1 MAYDSIA
8 FRTRSRTSASA
19 RPAQPGTTP
28 SAKVRKVSR
37 AADAPTI
44 DYSTASS
51 SMAVV
56 ATPHAPSLPLAAD
69 TFYLKSSVA
78 CLRAVERS
86 PSFHNLSPKLI
97 ELRQECVAWL
107 ARVSRQLR
115 FTDETMHLSVSVFD
129 RFIINEGAVS
139 TVAGLSLVAA
149 ASLNLA
155 AKIEERRVTGLRGYL
170 AALAD
175 RTSTPCGPNH
185 ERLLVRME
193 STVLHTLDFR
203 LTTST
208 PVDFLGRF
216 MCLAGL
222 DALESTTR
230 GTTASPPRRR
240 MSSSMP
246 PRRAHPPRRTS
257 AHALEPA
264 SRSRAPPPRAVAGQ
278 RGDGGSV
285 HAVAACS
292 GRTPLQPAPTRTG
305 ERMGGLRPRVFHG
318 VLREKPRC
326 LRDEAQAAGRRRRT
340 GADDAL
346 HADVDAAGG
355 AVAPP
360 RGRPP

>member
-1 MAYDSIA
+1 
-8 FRTRSRTSASA
+8 
-19 RPAQPGTTP
+19 
-28 SAKVRKVSR
+28 
-37 AADAPTI
+37 
-44 DYSTASS
+44 
-51 SMAVV
+51 MAVV

-107 ARVSRQLR
+107 TRVSRQLR

-230 GTTASPPRRR
+230 GTTASPPA
-240 MSSSMP
+240 P
-246 PRRAHPPRRTS
+246 TDELVDA
-257 AHALEPA
+257 AAA
-264 SRSRAPPPRAVAGQ
+264 STPSTPHLGSRAPNPLRVRALRLLELSLGSAETVAQFMPSQLAAGALLCSLHQLGQASAWVDCDLVCSTGYSERSLAACATKLKQLDADAAREQTMRYTRMWMRRAVQSHHPGGDPHESATSSAPRA
-278 RGDGGSV
+278 
-285 HAVAACS
+285 
-292 GRTPLQPAPTRTG
+292 
-305 ERMGGLRPRVFHG
+305 
-318 VLREKPRC
+318 
-326 LRDEAQAAGRRRRT
+326 
-340 GADDAL
+340 
-346 HADVDAAGG
+346 
-355 AVAPP
+355 APP
-360 RGRPP
+360 AA